1 MGQPLEGFWTNMYI
15 LAHMPLA
22 LRDDDQNDEIRAAY
36 VLNEQ
41 SQNNEN
47 LAAYAI

>member
-1 MGQPLEGFWTNMYI
+1 MYI

-47 LAAYAI
+47 LFFQYCDVNLE